1 MDYKQYF
8 ANRLRDLRD
17 EGRYRIFC
25 DLERR
30 TGTFPKAINHR
41 DGQTHE
47 VTIWCSN
54 DYMGM
59 GMSPVVTD
67 AIADAVRTVGAGAG
81 GTRNISGTT
90 HHHVLLEEELAS
102 WHNKD
107 SALLFTSGYVANL
120 TTLMTLGQQIPELVI
135 FSDQLN
141 HNSMIEGVRHSRAPK
156 KIFKHNDAAHLDRL
170 MSEYPKET
178 PKLVAFESVYSM
190 DGDIAPIA
198 DICDV
203 AEAHNALTF
212 LDEVHAVG
220 MYGETGSGVAE
231 RDGVADRIDIIQATM
246 GKALGCIGG
255 YIAGDG
261 DLVDFVRSFGAAFI
275 FTTSLPPGV
284 AAGARAS
291 IQYLRQHNELRI
303 RHQERA
309 ATLKR
314 RLRELNLPVMDS
326 VSHIVPVLVGDAAR
340 CKQASDLLLTR
351 HNIYVQPINYPT
363 VPRGAER
370 LRITPTPLH
379 DDHLMDHLV
388 AALLDVWST
397 LEINQQ
403 AA

>member
-1 MDYKQYF
+1 MEYSSFF
-8 ANRLRDLRD
+8 ADRLSGLRE
-17 EGRYRIFC
+17 EGRYRVFC
-25 DLERR
+25 DLERQ
-30 TGTFPKAINHR
+30 TGNFPKATNHR
-41 DGQTHE
+41 GDGAHE

-59 GMSPVVTD
+59 GMHPVVTE
-67 AIADAVRTVGAGAG
+67 AIAETVRKVGAGAG
-81 GTRNISGTT
+81 GTRNISGTN
-90 HHHVLLEEELAS
+90 HHHVLLEQELAS

-120 TTLMTLGQQIPELVI
+120 TTLMTLGQQIPDLVI
-135 FSDQLN
+135 FSDALN

-156 KIFKHNDAAHLDRL
+156 KIFRHNDPEHLDEL
-170 MSEYPKET
+170 LSQFPLET

-198 DICDV
+198 EICDV
-203 AEAHNALTF
+203 AEKHNALTF

-220 MYGETGSGVAE
+220 MYGEYGSGVAE

-246 GKALGCIGG
+246 GKAIGNIGG
-255 YIAGDG
+255 YIAGSA
-261 DLVDFVRSFGAAFI
+261 DLVDFVRSFGAGFI

-284 AAGARAS
+284 AAGALAS
-291 IQYLRQHNELRI
+291 IQFLRAHNELRI

-314 RLRELNLPVMDS
+314 RLRELGLPVMDS
-326 VSHIVPVLVGDAAR
+326 VSHIVPLAVGDAAL
-340 CKQASDLLLTR
+340 CKQASDMLLNQ

-363 VPRGAER
+363 VPKGTER

-379 DDHLMDHLV
+379 DDDLMDHLV
-388 AALLDVWST
+388 ASLLDVWSA
-397 LEINQQ
+397 LGINKK